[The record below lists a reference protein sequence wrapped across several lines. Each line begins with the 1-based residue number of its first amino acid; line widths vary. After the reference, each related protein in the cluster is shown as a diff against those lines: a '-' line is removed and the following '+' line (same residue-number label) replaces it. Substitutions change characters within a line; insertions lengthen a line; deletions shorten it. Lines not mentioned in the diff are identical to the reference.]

1 MNSPSPQIDPMTL
14 DEAAAP
20 STLRP
25 QELEAVYA
33 ISSAVAKSIDIDSA
47 LDEIIVLARPVFIF
61 DNMVLY
67 LKKEEEWLEPL
78 YARVIG
84 RGRMAEGE
92 LAWGGAIAHEVFTT
106 GDTQVHLEK
115 LEDWENNRLSYRLLL
130 GLPLNSSHGRLGS
143 LVFGRFGGPSYSPD
157 QVNLASFIAAHISQL
172 LVRQQLVEQ
181 IANLEAVRR
190 LQQLQDNFIAT
201 ISHELCTPLGFIK
214 GYATTLLREDTSWED
229 ADRKE
234 FLTIIDEESDR
245 LRELIDNM
253 LDSSR
258 LQAGT
263 LKMRLQRLH
272 LNELLSEACS
282 RASSRFRGVE
292 MIPGP
297 IEKAIVDADPLRF
310 AQVFDNLV
318 GNAVKYAPG
327 SPIFISLTSDGRRCC
342 ITIRDLGPGISS
354 EHLEHLFERFY
365 RVPESSGNVH
375 GTGLGLYI
383 CREIIVAHG
392 GEITVESKQ
401 GEGTTFH
408 IFLPVVASE
417 DQLTKT
423 GEKSHE

>member
-14 DEAAAP
+14 DEAAA
-20 STLRP
+20 SSILRP

-33 ISSAVAKSIDIDSA
+33 ISSAVAKSVDIDSA
-47 LDEIIVLARPVFIF
+47 LDEIIDLARPVFIF

-67 LKKEEEWLEPL
+67 LKKDEEWLEPM

-84 RGRMAEGE
+84 RGRTAEGE
-92 LAWGGAIAHEVFTT
+92 LAWGGAIAHEVFTA
-106 GDTQVHLEK
+106 GETQVQLEK
-115 LEDWENNRLSYRLLL
+115 LEDWENNRLSYRILL
-130 GLPLNSSHGRLGS
+130 GLPLNSAHGKMGT

-157 QVNLASFIAAHISQL
+157 QVNLAGFIAAHISQL
-172 LVRQQLVEQ
+172 LVHQQLVER
-181 IANLEAVRR
+181 IANLEAERR

-214 GYATTLLREDTSWED
+214 GYATTLLREDTTWND
-229 ADRKE
+229 NDRKE

-263 LKMRLQRLH
+263 LKMRFQRLH
-272 LNELLSEACS
+272 MQELLSEACA

-292 MIPGP
+292 IHAELL
-297 IEKAIVDADPLRF
+297 EKAIVNADPLRF
-310 AQVFDNLV
+310 VQVFDNLV
-318 GNAVKYAPG
+318 SNAVKYAPG
-327 SPIFISLTSDGRRCC
+327 SPIFISLKSKGQQCC
-342 ITIRDLGPGISS
+342 ITIRDQGPGISN

-383 CREIIVAHG
+383 CQEIIVAHG
-392 GEITVESKQ
+392 GEITVESKP
-401 GEGTTFH
+401 GDGTAFH
-408 IFLPVVASE
+408 VLLPVI
-417 DQLTKT
+417 T
-423 GEKSHE
+423 